1 MMTPNKRVE
10 CNGDYLLQPSECS
23 GDLCQGCI
31 ILHQEVRGTGQSC
44 VTHHRRSCSLPLS
57 VGQRKNDHTDDFLS
71 PAQILSMIADGPSW
85 HLGCAEPCAACV
97 RWLVLRSGQAIT
109 LRNTATTRITTLSLG
124 AINQAKHCI
133 VHSNKIMRQYRFAI
147 FYLDKNL
154 PKHVHL
160 DLKT

>member
-1 MMTPNKRVE
+1 MYSTVQLCTAGPSRDQVE
-10 CNGDYLLQPSECS
+10 RNSVFKWTDRQT
-23 GDLCQGCI
+23 QGQVQV
-31 ILHQEVRGTGQSC
+31 LSC
-44 VTHHRRSCSLPLS
+44 AFAA
-57 VGQRKNDHTDDFLS
+57 KNDHTDDFLS

-160 DLKT
+160 NLNLNI